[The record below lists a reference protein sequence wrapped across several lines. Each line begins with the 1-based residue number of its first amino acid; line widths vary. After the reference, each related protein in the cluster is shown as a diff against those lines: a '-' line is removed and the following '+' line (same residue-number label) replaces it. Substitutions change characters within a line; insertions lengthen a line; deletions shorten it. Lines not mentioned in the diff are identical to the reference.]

1 MRSRESAPD
10 QGSMEGVKTHI
21 EETLGHER
29 VFLHE
34 SAGVLFAIGLE
45 NDHRR
50 PDPVETSTSENDDSI
65 LRCLLQTSIVLSAR
79 SLILL

>member
-1 MRSRESAPD
+1 MRCRESAPD
-10 QGSMEGVKTHI
+10 QGSTEGVKTHV
-21 EETLGHER
+21 EQTLGHER

-45 NDHRR
+45 NDHGR

-65 LRCLLQTSIVLSAR
+65 LRCLHQTSIVLGAR